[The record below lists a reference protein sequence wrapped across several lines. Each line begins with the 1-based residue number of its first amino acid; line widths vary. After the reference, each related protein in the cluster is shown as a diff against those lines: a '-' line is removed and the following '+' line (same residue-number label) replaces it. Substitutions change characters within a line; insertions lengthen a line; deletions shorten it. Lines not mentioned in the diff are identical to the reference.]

1 MRTDVSMVRDYIAQ
15 HYDEDLSVEI
25 LAEKV
30 YLSPSY
36 LSVIFKK
43 ETGQNLNSYIRT
55 YRLSQAKRLLETTN
69 MKIVQVCQKT
79 GFTNVSYFCKRF
91 RESFG
96 TSPHNFQKA
105 EIDENE

>member
-1 MRTDVSMVRDYIAQ
+1 MVKAYISQ
-15 HYDEDLSVEI
+15 HYDEDLSVEA

-30 YLSPSY
+30 YLSPGY

-43 ETGQNLNSYIRT
+43 ETGQNLNSYIRA
-55 YRLSQAKRLLETTN
+55 YRLAQAKCLLETTN

-91 RESFG
+91 REHFG
-96 TSPHNFQKA
+96 TSPHRFRMA
-105 EIDENE
+105 ENENE